1 MNMHTSESGLVL
13 NGDSQRSA
21 ARIGKTNWG
30 YIIGGGPAAVRRAG
44 YGEVAAVFACLMF
57 GTFAYAPWILP
68 AAFNDFLIMPYK
80 IAATAMF
87 FTFSIMN
94 YRISHQGLAFEV
106 QIDTLR
112 GNLRTVRRNRGNAVT
127 VLEKFAFDDI
137 ESVYMKRSKSPN
149 AVARVFV
156 QPVGRS
162 RPLLVAKGPA
172 RDLEPVLRLLI
183 GELRAEQPRAP
194 VVAQRPV
201 ARGRK
206 AAGAAALAAN

>member
-1 MNMHTSESGLVL
+1 MNMHSSESGLLL
-13 NGDSQRSA
+13 NGERQRRA

-30 YIIGGGPAAVRRAG
+30 YIIGPGPAAQKRAG
-44 YGEVAAVFACLMF
+44 YGEVLAVFACLMF

-112 GNLRTVRRNRGNAVT
+112 AKLSTARRNRGNAVT
-127 VLEKFAFDDI
+127 VLEKFAFTDI

-149 AVARVFV
+149 ALARVFV
-156 QPVGRS
+156 QPAGRN
-162 RPLLVAKGPA
+162 RPLVVAKGPA

-183 GELRAEQPRAP
+183 AELRAEAPRP
-194 VVAQRPV
+194 RVVAQRPK
-201 ARGRK
+201 ARGRAA
-206 AAGAAALAAN
+206 AAGAVFAAN